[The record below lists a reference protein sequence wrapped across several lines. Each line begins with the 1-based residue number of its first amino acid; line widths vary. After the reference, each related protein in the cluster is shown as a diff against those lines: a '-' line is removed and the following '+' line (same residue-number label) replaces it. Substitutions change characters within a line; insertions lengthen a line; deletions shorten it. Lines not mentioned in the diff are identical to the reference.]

1 MKGVKSLAQITD
13 EQSSLS
19 ARLSI
24 AVRLSAGVAILVIA
38 LASLAVMLGRKSAD
52 LKKIKSF
59 QPQTGSPEEKVSWKS
74 RLNYVGRKTLHVLE
88 KILDLSKAA
97 FKKTEQMF
105 SIWAAKLRARR
116 KGKKFEEITTGNFPK
131 EPDEASVLEE
141 LEKNE
146 EMSTNLTQKGDNM
159 GYAGSEVVVRRRI
172 AEEPIVIPKKE
183 PLPEDRVRE
192 AALIY
197 RIAENPKD
205 LEAYREIGDYYMGIG
220 NIKDAKES
228 FKMVLKLRPRDLK
241 AKSSLREIEMKMRL
255 GS

>member
-1 MKGVKSLAQITD
+1 MFWIYVPPI
-13 EQSSLS
+13 
-19 ARLSI
+19 
-24 AVRLSAGVAILVIA
+24 ILVVA

-59 QPQTGSPEEKVSWKS
+59 QPQSGVSEEKISWKS
-74 RLNYVGRKTLHVLE
+74 RLNFVGRKTLHVLE

-97 FKKTEQMF
+97 FKKTEQVF
-105 SIWAAKLRARR
+105 SIWAAKLQARR
-116 KGKKFEEITTGNFPK
+116 KGKKFEKIDSRDFPK
-131 EPDEASVLEE
+131 EPDEASILEE
-141 LEKNE
+141 IEKTE
-146 EMSTNLTQKGDNM
+146 EISTNLTQTGENVRYV
-159 GYAGSEVVVRRRI
+159 GNEVIVRRKI
-172 AEEPIVIPKKE
+172 HEEPVVIPKKE
-183 PLPEDRVRE
+183 LQPEDRVRE

>member
-1 MKGVKSLAQITD
+1 MFWIYVPPI
-13 EQSSLS
+13 
-19 ARLSI
+19 
-24 AVRLSAGVAILVIA
+24 ILVVA

-52 LKKIKSF
+52 LKKIKPF
-59 QPQTGSPEEKVSWKS
+59 RPQPDAPEEKGGSPRFGPPSREAGEAGWKK
-74 RLNYVGRKTLHVLE
+74 RLNFIGRKTLHVLE
-88 KILDLSKAA
+88 KILDLSKMA
-97 FKKTEQMF
+97 FKKTEQIF

-116 KGKKFEEITTGNFPK
+116 KGKKFEEIAPSDFPK
-131 EPDEASVLEE
+131 EPDEASILEE

-146 EMSTNLTQKGDNM
+146 DISASLTEKSENI
-159 GYAGSEVVVRRRI
+159 GYVGSEVIVRRRI
-172 AEEPIVIPKKE
+172 YEEPIVIPKKE